1 MRIVLKT
8 LGIYFAFL
16 LQSLFFENLKLFSCS
31 PDILVAV
38 VIIVAVSESFV
49 AASTMGA
56 FAGLLIDVMYGQ
68 VFGINILFYMYLAL
82 IVSIAADKKNLN
94 SPLIMSWVC
103 FVSIAAMEI
112 VVSILKFGI
121 GSNLTLGLIVSNIF
135 VKGIFAA
142 LFALIF
148 VLLTLKREKKRKTEI
163 PAAETDSVSEEEVIE

>member
-16 LQSLFFENLKLFSCS
+16 IQSLFFENLKLFSCS

-38 VIIVAVSESFV
+38 VIIIAVSESFV
-49 AASTMGA
+49 AASVMGA

-68 VFGINILFYMYLAL
+68 VFGINILLYMYLAL

-142 LFALIF
+142 LFALVF

>member
-38 VIIVAVSESFV
+38 VIIIAVSESFV
-49 AASTMGA
+49 AASVMGA

-68 VFGINILFYMYLAL
+68 VFGINILLYMYLAL

-142 LFALIF
+142 LFALVF
-148 VLLTLKREKKRKTEI
+148 VLLTLKREKMRKTEI
-163 PAAETDSVSEEEVIE
+163 PAAETNSVSEEEVIE